1 MSGNYPP
8 LLIPPLEYACRE
20 LIMKEI
26 NVPVKKMNQELLD
39 ALADITPEEQR
50 LLTGNPVDMANYA
63 SGKVFVIDSA
73 KMLEKGKLIAIRPH
87 TRFADFPR
95 HMHNYIEIMYMCS
108 GSTTH
113 IINDTATIT
122 LLAGELLFLNQH
134 ACHAIQ
140 KAGAD
145 DIAIN
150 FIVLPQFFDVAFS
163 MIGSDN
169 LLRNFLISSLRQ
181 DSDEISY
188 LHFQVADILPV
199 QNLMENLVWSIVNH
213 QPNNRLIN
221 QTTMGLLFT
230 ILLNHTERLAVPVAQ
245 RYDNA
250 LVLGALKEIEENYKT
265 ANLSDLAASRG
276 ISLAYLSRL
285 VKSTTGCTYTALLQ
299 NKRLS
304 KASQLLRE
312 TRLPVQDII
321 EAVGYDNTSY
331 FYRIFKEKFN
341 TNPKAYRDS

>member
-1 MSGNYPP
+1 MDDGTYSAPIKTMNAD
-8 LLIPPLEYACRE
+8 LLT
-20 LIMKEI
+20 
-26 NVPVKKMNQELLD
+26 
-39 ALADITPEEQR
+39 ALTDITPEEQR
-50 LLTGNPVDMANYA
+50 LLSGNPVDMASYA

-113 IINDTATIT
+113 IINDNTTIT
-122 LLAGELLFLNQH
+122 LRAGELLFLNQH
-134 ACHAIQ
+134 ACHAIK
-140 KAGAD
+140 KAEAD
-145 DIAIN
+145 DIAVN

-181 DSDEISY
+181 DNDEISY
-188 LHFQVADILPV
+188 LHFKVADILPV

-230 ILLNHTERLAVPVAQ
+230 VLLNHTERLAVPVTE
-245 RYDNA
+245 RYGYDNA
-250 LVLGALKEIEENYKT
+250 LVLGALREIEENYIT
-265 ANLSDLAASRG
+265 VSLSDFAAGQG
-276 ISLAYLSRL
+276 ISLSYLSRL
-285 VKSTTGCTYTALLQ
+285 IKATTGSTYIVLLQ
-299 NKRLS
+299 NKRLA
-304 KASQLLRE
+304 KAAQLLRE
-312 TRLPVQDII
+312 TRLSVQNII

-331 FYRIFKEKFN
+331 FYRIFREKYS
-341 TNPKAYRDS
+341 TSPKAYRNS

>member
-1 MSGNYPP
+1 MDDGTYSAPIKTMNAD
-8 LLIPPLEYACRE
+8 LLT
-20 LIMKEI
+20 
-26 NVPVKKMNQELLD
+26 
-39 ALADITPEEQR
+39 ALTDITPEEQR
-50 LLTGNPVDMANYA
+50 LLSGNPVDMASYA

-113 IINDTATIT
+113 IINDNTTIT
-122 LLAGELLFLNQH
+122 LRAGELLFLNQH
-134 ACHAIQ
+134 ACHAIK

-145 DIAIN
+145 DIAVN

-181 DSDEISY
+181 DNDEISY
-188 LHFQVADILPV
+188 LHFKVADILPV

-230 ILLNHTERLAVPVAQ
+230 VLLNHTERLAVPVTE
-245 RYDNA
+245 RYGYDNA
-250 LVLGALKEIEENYKT
+250 LVLGALREIEENYMT
-265 ANLSDLAASRG
+265 VSLSDFAAGQG
-276 ISLAYLSRL
+276 ISLSYLSRL
-285 VKSTTGCTYTALLQ
+285 IKATTGSTYIVLLQ
-299 NKRLS
+299 NKRLA
-304 KASQLLRE
+304 KAAQLLRE
-312 TRLPVQDII
+312 TRLSVQNII

-331 FYRIFKEKFN
+331 FYRIFREKYS
-341 TNPKAYRDS
+341 TSPKAYRNS

>member
-1 MSGNYPP
+1 MDDGTYSAPIKTMNAD
-8 LLIPPLEYACRE
+8 LLT
-20 LIMKEI
+20 
-26 NVPVKKMNQELLD
+26 
-39 ALADITPEEQR
+39 ALTDITPEEQR
-50 LLTGNPVDMANYA
+50 LLSGNPVDMASYA

-113 IINDTATIT
+113 IINDNTTIT
-122 LLAGELLFLNQH
+122 LRAGELLFLNQH
-134 ACHAIQ
+134 ACHAIK
-140 KAGAD
+140 KAEAD
-145 DIAIN
+145 DIAVN

-181 DSDEISY
+181 DNDEISY
-188 LHFQVADILPV
+188 LHFKVADILPV

-230 ILLNHTERLAVPVAQ
+230 VLLNHTERLAVPVTE
-245 RYDNA
+245 RYGYDNA
-250 LVLGALKEIEENYKT
+250 LVLGALREIEENYMT
-265 ANLSDLAASRG
+265 VSLSDFAAGQG
-276 ISLAYLSRL
+276 ISLSYLSRL
-285 VKSTTGCTYTALLQ
+285 IKATTGSTYIVLLQ
-299 NKRLS
+299 NKRLA
-304 KASQLLRE
+304 KAAQLLRE
-312 TRLPVQDII
+312 TRLSVQNII

-331 FYRIFKEKFN
+331 FYRIFREKYS
-341 TNPKAYRDS
+341 TSPKAYRNS